1 MKTTAAIVTWIPW
14 RNAIVTEERGPD
26 DSNDRCAW
34 NEQRR
39 TIVTTFDTNE
49 QKDSDNCSNQS
60 H

>member
-1 MKTTAAIVTWIPW
+1 MKTTAEIVTWIPW
-14 RNAIVTEERGPD
+14 RNAIVTEERGP

-49 QKDSDNCSNQS
+49 QKDSDHCSNQS